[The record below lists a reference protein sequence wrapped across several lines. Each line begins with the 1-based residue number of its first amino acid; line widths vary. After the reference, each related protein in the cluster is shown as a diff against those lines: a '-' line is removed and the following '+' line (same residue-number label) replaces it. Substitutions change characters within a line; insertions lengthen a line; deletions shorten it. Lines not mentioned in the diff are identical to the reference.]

1 MSTHECPPD
10 HRHAETGTCW
20 SQHGCRCD
28 PCGVRERAR
37 VMDAYRFRRDVA
49 GGDQLIPA
57 IGVVRRVEAL
67 AVLGWSGRDV
77 AARAGVSRAH
87 LQQTRAGHF
96 ATVLASTHQ
105 KIDTVYRELMWT
117 ICDTNGSKWTRAL
130 AAKAGY
136 APPAA
141 WDDIDNP
148 RERPKFGAL
157 KNNGPKYEDPTLI
170 ANG

>member
-1 MSTHECPPD
+1 MICPPD
-10 HRHAETGTCW
+10 HKHDGAGTCYAA
-20 SQHGCRCD
+20 HGCRCD

-37 VMDAYRFRRDVA
+37 VKDAYRFKRDVSGRDRRISA
-49 GGDQLIPA
+49 V
-57 IGVVRRVEAL
+57 GVVRRVEAL

-77 AARAGVSRAH
+77 AARAGVNRTH
-87 LQQTRAGHF
+87 LQQTRAGKF
-96 ATVLASTHQ
+96 QTVLASTHQ
-105 KIDTVYRELMWT
+105 KIDAVYRELMWT
-117 ICDTNGSKWTRAL
+117 VCDTHGAKWTRAI

-157 KNNGPKYEDPTLI
+157 KNNGARYVDPTMI
-170 ANG
+170 ADG

>member
-1 MSTHECPPD
+1 MLCPPD

-20 SQHGCRCD
+20 SAHGCRCD

-37 VMDAYRFRRDVA
+37 VNDAYWFRKRVT
-49 GGDQLIPA
+49 GGDRHVPA
-57 IGVVRRVEAL
+57 VGLVRRVEAL
-67 AVLGWSGRDV
+67 AVLGWSNREV

-87 LQQTRAGHF
+87 LQQTRSGKF
-96 ATVLASTHQ
+96 STVLLSTHQ
-105 KIDTVYRELMWT
+105 KIDAVYRELMWT
-117 ICDTNGSKWTRAL
+117 VCDSHGSKWTRAH
-130 AAKAGY
+130 AKRAGY
-136 APPAA
+136 APAAA

-157 KNNGPKYEDPTLI
+157 KNSGPRYVDPTMI

>member
-1 MSTHECPPD
+1 MNCPPD

-37 VMDAYRFRRDVA
+37 VSSAYRFKRATSSEDRNVPAFGVIRR
-49 GGDQLIPA
+49 L
-57 IGVVRRVEAL
+57 EAL
-67 AVLGWSGRDV
+67 AVLGWSTLDIAKRAGLSKAHMQQVRAGKYETVKLSTLHRIDKEYRALMWTHCDTNGAKWTRAH
-77 AARAGVSRAH
+77 AARAG
-87 LQQTRAGHF
+87 F
-96 ATVLASTHQ
+96 
-105 KIDTVYRELMWT
+105 
-117 ICDTNGSKWTRAL
+117 
-130 AAKAGY
+130 

-157 KNNGPKYEDPTLI
+157 KNSGPRYVDPTMI
-170 ANG
+170 ADG